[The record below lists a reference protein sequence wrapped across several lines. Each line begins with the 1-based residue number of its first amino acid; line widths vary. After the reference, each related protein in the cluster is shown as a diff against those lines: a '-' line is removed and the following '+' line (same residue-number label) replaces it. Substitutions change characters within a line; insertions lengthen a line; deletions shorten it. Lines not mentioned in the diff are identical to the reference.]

1 MDLIRF
7 CFFLLIKPF
16 REFLFQEVDDDG
28 GKNPADDA
36 DKVLNEIT
44 QGAELVWININEGG
58 GGACGC
64 GCADCEVQDM
74 VQHGFEILL
83 FTTKLLQ
90 NQAFLK
96 FERLKC
102 LVIVHYE
109 MFCFGLPLLNGCL

>member
-28 GKNPADDA
+28 GKDTTNDA

-44 QGAELVWININEGG
+44 QGAELVWINIDKGC

-64 GCADCEVQDM
+64 GGADCEVQNM
-74 VQHGFEILL
+74 V
-83 FTTKLLQ
+83 
-90 NQAFLK
+90 
-96 FERLKC
+96 
-102 LVIVHYE
+102 
-109 MFCFGLPLLNGCL
+109 